1 MIILEAELVMP
12 YTYPRCKKCNKPA
25 IYRVR
30 YARLWLCP
38 KHFVEFFERRVKK
51 TIDDYKLIRG
61 VKRVL
66 VAVSGGKDSVA
77 ALYVLNKFKE
87 IYGYEL
93 LGVTIDLGI
102 PEYSEKS
109 IRIARSLY
117 ERLGIDYYIVKLSNY
132 GFTLSDVQV
141 WRRIKRIRR
150 PICSF
155 CGIVKRYLLN
165 KTALEVGA
173 DVVTTGHNLDDLV
186 KFVATDYYNGRIEEL
201 VKLGLKTP
209 ASNGFAGRIRPLGLV
224 SGKEILY
231 YVNTLGL
238 PYVYMKC
245 PYSPRQT
252 NIQDRILEKINDL
265 ELEYPG
271 FKIGFVKSFL
281 HHLKPV
287 IAKSY
292 SVEKK
297 SIYRCSICGM
307 PTSNSDRVC
316 SFCKLRMRVSETISA

>member
-102 PEYSEKS
+102 PRVLGEK
-109 IRIARSLY
+109 Y
-117 ERLGIDYYIVKLSNY
+117 
-132 GFTLSDVQV
+132 
-141 WRRIKRIRR
+141 
-150 PICSF
+150 
-155 CGIVKRYLLN
+155 
-165 KTALEVGA
+165 
-173 DVVTTGHNLDDLV
+173 
-186 KFVATDYYNGRIEEL
+186 
-201 VKLGLKTP
+201 
-209 ASNGFAGRIRPLGLV
+209 
-224 SGKEILY
+224 
-231 YVNTLGL
+231 
-238 PYVYMKC
+238 
-245 PYSPRQT
+245 
-252 NIQDRILEKINDL
+252 
-265 ELEYPG
+265 
-271 FKIGFVKSFL
+271 
-281 HHLKPV
+281 
-287 IAKSY
+287 
-292 SVEKK
+292 
-297 SIYRCSICGM
+297 
-307 PTSNSDRVC
+307 
-316 SFCKLRMRVSETISA
+316 